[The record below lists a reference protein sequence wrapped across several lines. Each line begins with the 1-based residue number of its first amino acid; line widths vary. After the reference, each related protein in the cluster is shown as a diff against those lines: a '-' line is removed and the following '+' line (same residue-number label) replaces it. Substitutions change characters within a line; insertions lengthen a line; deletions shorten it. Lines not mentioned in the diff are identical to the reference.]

1 MRQTS
6 LVLNDEGKIGVIDSI
21 NDSYF
26 HVMYYDG
33 QEDLCPIRAFQY
45 FYKAL
50 GNTEDLKGEENET

>member
-1 MRQTS
+1 MRQIS
-6 LVLNDEGKIGVIDSI
+6 LVLNNEGKIGVVDCI
-21 NDSYF
+21 NSSYF

-33 QEDLCPIRAFQY
+33 QEDLCPIRAFKY